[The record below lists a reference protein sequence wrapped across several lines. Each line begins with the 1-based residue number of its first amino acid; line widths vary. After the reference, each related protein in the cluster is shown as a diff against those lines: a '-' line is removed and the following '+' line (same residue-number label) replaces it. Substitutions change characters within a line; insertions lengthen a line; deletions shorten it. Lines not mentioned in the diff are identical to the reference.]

1 VAAVA
6 ELVHATCIAL
16 DGRGVLIRGPSGSGK
31 SDLALRCLAVPAN
44 GLIEHAAALV
54 ADDYV
59 ALECVA
65 DRLIARAPPALR
77 HKLEVRGQG
86 IVTVASIE
94 SAEIVLIA
102 ELVSASEA
110 IERLPDPVVLDRVCG
125 KLIPVLRLHSFEAS
139 AAAKL
144 LVALAARYGHTA
156 E

>member
-1 VAAVA
+1 MAAVV

-31 SDLALRCLAVPAN
+31 SDLALRCLAVAPN
-44 GLIEHAAALV
+44 SLVKHAAALV

-59 ALECVA
+59 AVACEA

-77 HKLEVRGQG
+77 NKLEVRGQG

-102 ELVSASEA
+102 DLVAASEA
-110 IERLPDPVVLDRVCG
+110 IERLPDPVVMDRVCG
-125 KLIPVLRLHSFEAS
+125 KLIPVLRLHSFEVS

-156 E
+156 A